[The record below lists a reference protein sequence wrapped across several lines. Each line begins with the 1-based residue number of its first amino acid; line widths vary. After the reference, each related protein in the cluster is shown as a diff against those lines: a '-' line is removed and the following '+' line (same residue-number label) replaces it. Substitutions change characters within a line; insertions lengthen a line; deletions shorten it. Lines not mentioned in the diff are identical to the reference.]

1 MDDNYPAPRRPD
13 DLYESS
19 IADPDPQ
26 DVTAVTHVD
35 TYHIVKETSIRGM
48 NKLFDSVG
56 YSYTVKRRNGHC
68 TTWRCSLR
76 SKTVNYPATVR
87 QEEGVFLPGPREHIH
102 QPNLGAAIVASITH
116 ECKSKAD
123 AHPFKSAGEIVGGMI
138 AEFVPDNEPCPALP
152 SITRLAANTNYH
164 RRRNRPQHP
173 QDLDFQLNMD
183 HIPENFLRRDIR
195 VEGARHLLFAS
206 DAQLDLMS
214 NAKTWYV
221 DATFHVMRQPFYQLF
236 TVNAFVRHEGCT
248 KQLPLVMCMMSRRR
262 KTDYIAVFRQLCAML
277 PRRRVER
284 IVLDFED
291 ATWRA
296 ARIVFP
302 GVELKG
308 CAFHFTQA
316 IWRHIQEC
324 GLQAAYT
331 TDDGTFKYLR
341 KIMALC
347 FIPAQHIAPIFRRL
361 QREATTDALT
371 PLLQYMNRTWIMS
384 DIWPPAA
391 WSVYYQSVRTN
402 NDIEGWHNRLNSRG
416 RAQMNVYMLV
426 SLLHDESCMIP
437 IQVRLV
443 SEGKLQRYQ
452 KKTFA
457 NLQRKI
463 FAYWE
468 EYENGDRS
476 ALQLLRACS
485 RLHGPTVKT

>member
-1 MDDNYPAPRRPD
+1 
-13 DLYESS
+13 
-19 IADPDPQ
+19 
-26 DVTAVTHVD
+26 
-35 TYHIVKETSIRGM
+35 
-48 NKLFDSVG
+48 
-56 YSYTVKRRNGHC
+56 
-68 TTWRCSLR
+68 
-76 SKTVNYPATVR
+76 
-87 QEEGVFLPGPREHIH
+87 
-102 QPNLGAAIVASITH
+102 
-116 ECKSKAD
+116 
-123 AHPFKSAGEIVGGMI
+123 
-138 AEFVPDNEPCPALP
+138 
-152 SITRLAANTNYH
+152 
-164 RRRNRPQHP
+164 
-173 QDLDFQLNMD
+173 
-183 HIPENFLRRDIR
+183 
-195 VEGARHLLFAS
+195 
-206 DAQLDLMS
+206 
-214 NAKTWYV
+214 
-221 DATFHVMRQPFYQLF
+221 
-236 TVNAFVRHEGCT
+236 
-248 KQLPLVMCMMSRRR
+248 MCMMSRRR

-284 IVLDFED
+284 IVLDFEN

-347 FIPAQHIAPIFRRL
+347 FIPAQHIAPI
-361 QREATTDALT
+361 
-371 PLLQYMNRTWIMS
+371 S

-402 NDIEGWHNRLNSRG
+402 NDIKGWHNRLNSRG

-426 SLLHDESCMIP
+426 SLLHDKSCMIP